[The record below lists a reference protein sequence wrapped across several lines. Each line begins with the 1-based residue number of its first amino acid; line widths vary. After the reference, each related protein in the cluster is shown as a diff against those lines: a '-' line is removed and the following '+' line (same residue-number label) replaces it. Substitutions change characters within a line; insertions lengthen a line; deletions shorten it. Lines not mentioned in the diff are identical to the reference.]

1 MPAYLLRPLHQL
13 LYVSFLAPEAPLS
26 VVADIARRARI
37 VNKQIDITG
46 VLVFDG
52 QRFCQHLEGSMKAVV
67 KLFEDI
73 CRDTRHV
80 NVGLL
85 HQGPLDK
92 RRYLNFSMGFA
103 DLQDVDQLEVLERLS
118 GEPAVAAFD
127 VLYAT
132 LDINA

>member
-1 MPAYLLRPLHQL
+1 MPAYRSPPIHQL
-13 LYVSFLAPEAPLS
+13 LYVSFLAPDAPLS
-26 VVADIARRARI
+26 VVADIARRARV
-37 VNKQIDITG
+37 VNKQLDITG

-52 QRFCQHLEGSMKAVV
+52 QRFCQHLEGSMRAVV

-73 CRDTRHV
+73 CGDTRHID
-80 NVGLL
+80 VGLL
-85 HQGPLDK
+85 HQGPVDK

-103 DLQDVDQLEVLERLS
+103 DLQDVDPLEALEQLS

-132 LDINA
+132 LDMNA